1 MVRKGKAIQVTVVG
15 GSGADRQ
22 TLALA
27 ESVGK
32 AVAARGGVLVCGG
45 LGGVMEA
52 AARGAKETGGV
63 TVGILPTYNAES
75 GNPYIDIAI
84 PTGMGHGRNMLVV
97 ASGDI
102 IVALAGSHGTHS
114 EVTYA
119 LLLGRRV
126 LGLKAWENVPGVQP
140 INSIEELEREL
151 LPNF

>member
-15 GSGADRQ
+15 GSGADGQ

-102 IVALAGSHGTHS
+102 IVALAGSHGTHC

>member
-1 MVRKGKAIQVTVVG
+1 MVQKGKPIQVTVVG
-15 GSGADRQ
+15 GSSADEQ

-32 AVAARGGVLVCGG
+32 TIAAQGGVLVCGG
-45 LGGVMEA
+45 MGGVMEA

-63 TVGILPTYNAES
+63 TVGILPTYNAKS

-97 ASGDI
+97 AAGDI
-102 IVALAGSHGTHS
+102 VVALPGSQGTHS

-126 LGLKAWENVPGVQP
+126 IGLKAWEHVPGVHS

-151 LPNF
+151 LPKF

>member
-1 MVRKGKAIQVTVVG
+1 MDRKRRVVQVTVVG
-15 GSGADRQ
+15 GSSADRE

-27 ESVGK
+27 ESVGR
-32 AVAARGGVLVCGG
+32 AVGAKGGVLVCGG
-45 LGGVMEA
+45 MGGVMEA

-63 TVGILPTYNAES
+63 TVGILPTYDRQS
-75 GNPYIDIAI
+75 GNPFLDITI

-102 IVALAGSHGTHS
+102 VVALPGSHGTHS

-126 LGLKAWENVPGVQP
+126 LGFKAWEHVPGVHP
-140 INSIEELEREL
+140 INSIMELEKEL
-151 LPNF
+151 TPIF

>member
-1 MVRKGKAIQVTVVG
+1 MVRKSKAIQVTVVG
-15 GSGADRQ
+15 GSSADGQ

-32 AVAARGGVLVCGG
+32 AVAAQGGVLVCGG

-63 TVGILPTYNAES
+63 TVGILPTDNVES

-102 IVALAGSHGTHS
+102 VVALAGSHGTHC

-119 LLLGRRV
+119 LLLGRRL
-126 LGLKAWENVPGVQP
+126 LGLKPWEHVPGVDA
-140 INSIEELEREL
+140 INIIEELEGD
-151 LPNF
+151 